1 MRKIGVELATSA
13 IAKITRSSPEV
24 KEKLGLMRDKIR
36 LKKRRK
42 IKGITAPSGR

>member
-1 MRKIGVELATSA
+1 MRKIGVEFATSP

-24 KEKLGLMRDKIR
+24 KANLGLMRDKMK

-42 IKGITAPSGR
+42 RKGMTAPSGR